1 MIRVLVVDDRI
12 DFRLAF
18 CGLLEADPDLKVVS
32 QAGSLAEA
40 RTMLEGVDVALLDRG
55 LPDGDGLELVGPLR
69 AVNPGARVFVI
80 SSTVEMLH
88 PKDAIRAGAEGVI
101 DKLDT
106 PARVFQAIRGGGQG
120 SEEAIQPSA
129 WKAFSRKFAIC
140 RGIGMPSVPYQ
151 FTEDSSSGATLSAGW
166 VYLASGSFSFPESPV
181 GAPWAHPL
189 TLGLFTWVLKGSFLR
204 TTSR

>member
-18 CGLLEADPDLKVVS
+18 VSLLEAEADLKVVS

-55 LPDGDGLELVGPLR
+55 LPDGDGLKLMGDLR

-80 SSTVEMLH
+80 SSTAEMIH
-88 PKDAIRAGAEGVI
+88 PKDAIEAGADGVI

-106 PARVFQAIRGGGQG
+106 PERVFAAIRGEGGG
-120 SEEAIQPSA
+120 
-129 WKAFSRKFAIC
+129 
-140 RGIGMPSVPYQ
+140 
-151 FTEDSSSGATLSAGW
+151 
-166 VYLASGSFSFPESPV
+166 
-181 GAPWAHPL
+181 
-189 TLGLFTWVLKGSFLR
+189 
-204 TTSR
+204 